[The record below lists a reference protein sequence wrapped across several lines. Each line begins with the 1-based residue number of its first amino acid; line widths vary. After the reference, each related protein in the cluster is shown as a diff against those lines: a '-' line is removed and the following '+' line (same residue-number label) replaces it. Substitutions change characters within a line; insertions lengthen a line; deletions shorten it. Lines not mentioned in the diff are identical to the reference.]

1 MDNKRL
7 SEEARNK
14 LLRVSVATL
23 TTALFKRGFRNQLI
37 QDVRPL
43 SPATARMVGE
53 AFTLRTIPARED
65 LCTINVVADRN
76 YPQRAA
82 IEACPPGHV
91 LVIDS
96 RKDARAASGGDILMA
111 RLKMRGVAGCV
122 TDGGMRDCQEIAA
135 LGFPVYQSRPAPPI
149 SLIHHNAVEMNVPI
163 ACGDAPVYPGDIVV
177 GDGDGVVVLPAHLA
191 EEIATEAA
199 EMTAYEDFV
208 AEKVKE
214 GRSIFGLYPASEQ
227 SRAEFNRWR
236 SGGKG

>member
-1 MDNKRL
+1 MKKKDPW
-7 SEEARNK
+7 
-14 LLRVSVATL
+14 
-23 TTALFKRGFRNQLI
+23 FRNQLI

-43 SPATARMVGE
+43 SPTVARMVGE

-65 LCTINVVADRN
+65 LCTINVVGDRN

-111 RLKMRGVAGCV
+111 RLKVRGVAGCV

-149 SLIHHNAVEMNVPI
+149 SLIHHNSVDMNVPI

-191 EEIATEAA
+191 EEIANEAA

-227 SRAEFNRWR
+227 SRAEFDRWR
-236 SGGKG
+236 SAGKG